1 MFCWFTVI
9 SSFLNLLKLFMVL
22 CIGGIGVAVTGM
34 ILDDETFWFIADMY
48 FIVIFALNA
57 IVLYKAALFIIT
69 LNKQNKN

>member
-22 CIGGIGVAVTGM
+22 CIGGIGVAVIGM